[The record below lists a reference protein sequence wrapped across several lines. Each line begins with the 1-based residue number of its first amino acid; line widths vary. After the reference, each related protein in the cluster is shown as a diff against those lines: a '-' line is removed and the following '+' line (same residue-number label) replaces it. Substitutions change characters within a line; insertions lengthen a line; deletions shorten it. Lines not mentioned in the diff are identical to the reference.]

1 MQDDKKQAEPAT
13 QPVAP
18 NTPAVA
24 TPVNK
29 FIKPDF
35 NNPNNLKGRGF
46 NAPKG
51 MPGGFAPGTFKTQH
65 KG

>member
-1 MQDDKKQAEPAT
+1 MVELPHMDNKKQDEAGQNQPA
-13 QPVAP
+13 
-18 NTPAVA
+18 
-24 TPVNK
+24 PVNK

-35 NNPNNLKGRGF
+35 NNPNNLKGHTF
-46 NAPKG
+46 NVPKG